1 MKSDKSHDDAVNTS
15 VEEAPR
21 VLLASHVT
29 RPRRRV
35 CRTSALPAPPTSCSP
50 CPASPGSR
58 EYNTVSPMAFQRV
71 VQLRYRDRNFVYYF
85 SNRRTALCL
94 LQVYLSTIILSVC
107 NNDYSI
113 SYFIYWSIVKLLPA
127 YCLLHTDIKCVIPN
141 ILFSSHSIMDFLYF
155 CLQVFF

>member
-1 MKSDKSHDDAVNTS
+1 MSSRAEIT
-15 VEEAPR
+15 PR

-29 RPRRRV
+29 RTRRRV
-35 CRTSALPAPPTSCSP
+35 CRTSALPAPPTSCSL

-141 ILFSSHSIMDFLYF
+141 ILFSSHSIIDFLYF

>member
-1 MKSDKSHDDAVNTS
+1 MSAEPQLCQRRLRAAHCVQRHRAVVSTIQ
-15 VEEAPR
+15 
-21 VLLASHVT
+21 
-29 RPRRRV
+29 
-35 CRTSALPAPPTSCSP
+35 
-50 CPASPGSR
+50 
-58 EYNTVSPMAFQRV
+58 VSPMAFQRV

-141 ILFSSHSIMDFLYF
+141 ILFSSHSIIDFF
-155 CLQVFF
+155 VFLSASLF

>member
-1 MKSDKSHDDAVNTS
+1 MTPSLAVYSRVYVT
-15 VEEAPR
+15 PR
-21 VLLASHVT
+21 VLMASRAPRTRRHVS
-29 RPRRRV
+29 
-35 CRTSALPAPPTSCSP
+35 RTSALPVRPTSCSP
-50 CPASPGSR
+50 CPVSPGSR